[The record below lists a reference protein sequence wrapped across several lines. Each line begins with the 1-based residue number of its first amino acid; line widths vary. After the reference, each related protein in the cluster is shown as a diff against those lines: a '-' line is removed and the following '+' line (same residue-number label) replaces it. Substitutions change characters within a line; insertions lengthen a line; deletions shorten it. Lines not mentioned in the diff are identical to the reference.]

1 LSADLPLSRWQ
12 PWPRDRAA
20 SVRRLSLR
28 SKGVPRQRQR
38 PFVARAATACFGCRR
53 RAVEAAAAD
62 CARARPS
69 GWWRTGSVTWH
80 GRPGCGAKVSR
91 RIFENARP
99 AEGGRNTSI
108 AQPRSVWFFLGW
120 RAEIKWSRSGPSVKG
135 LTRGREEDGGR
146 HIVRVAQRAG
156 SDSSPPFS
164 KSGGKAAMKRRFLS
178 LLTILVKDER
188 VFAGDNEFEKTRK
201 VVVTSVGTVML
212 AMGADAI
219 GAQPKGLTL
228 SVRAPA
234 AKRGSC
240 APRPSPRVSHRRS
253 CAGGVHAHI

>member
-1 LSADLPLSRWQ
+1 MSADLPLSRWQ

-38 PFVARAATACFGCRR
+38 PLVARAATACFGCRR

-69 GWWRTGSVTWH
+69 GWCRTGSVTWH

-99 AEGGRNTSI
+99 AAGGRNTSI

-120 RAEIKWSRSGPSVKG
+120 RAEIKWSCSGPSVKG

-146 HIVRVAQRAG
+146 HIVRVAQKAG

-164 KSGGKAAMKRRFLS
+164 KSRRQS
-178 LLTILVKDER
+178 GYEETISVSYHDPCER
-188 VFAGDNEFEKTRK
+188 RE
-201 VVVTSVGTVML
+201 S
-212 AMGADAI
+212 I
-219 GAQPKGLTL
+219 
-228 SVRAPA
+228 
-234 AKRGSC
+234 
-240 APRPSPRVSHRRS
+240 RS
-253 CAGGVHAHI
+253 

>member
-1 LSADLPLSRWQ
+1 MSADLPLSRWQ

-38 PFVARAATACFGCRR
+38 PLVARAATACFGCRR
-53 RAVEAAAAD
+53 RAVEAATAD

-99 AEGGRNTSI
+99 AAGGRNTSI

-120 RAEIKWSRSGPSVKG
+120 RAEIKWSRSGPSAKG

-156 SDSSPPFS
+156 SDSSPPF
-164 KSGGKAAMKRRFLS
+164 FQ
-178 LLTILVKDER
+178 
-188 VFAGDNEFEKTRK
+188 
-201 VVVTSVGTVML
+201 
-212 AMGADAI
+212 DA
-219 GAQPKGLTL
+219 
-228 SVRAPA
+228 A
-234 AKRGSC
+234 AKRL
-240 APRPSPRVSHRRS
+240 
-253 CAGGVHAHI
+253 